1 MSTTTAEAPMMAPPE
16 AMFAA
21 EVPPSTAPAPTATAA
36 PLLDRDALKALM
48 KEAVVEV
55 LHEQGAWI
63 GSILLEAWEDRALG
77 DAIDEGREG
86 GFASEDEVFAILDQ
100 FR

>member
-1 MSTTTAEAPMMAPPE
+1 MTTTAEAPTIAPLE
-16 AMFAA
+16 AMIAQ
-21 EVPPSTAPAPTATAA
+21 EDTPSPVPVPTAPTA
-36 PLLDRDALKALM
+36 PLLDRDALKVLV
-48 KEAVVEV
+48 KEAMVEV
-55 LHEQGAWI
+55 LHEQGALI

-77 DAIDEGREG
+77 DAIQEGRES